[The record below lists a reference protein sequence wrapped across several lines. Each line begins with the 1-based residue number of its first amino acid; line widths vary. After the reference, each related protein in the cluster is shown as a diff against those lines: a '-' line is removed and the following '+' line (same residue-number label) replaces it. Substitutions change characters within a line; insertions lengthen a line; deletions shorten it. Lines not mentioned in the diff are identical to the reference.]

1 MVDYA
6 ILLIALP
13 LFAAFL
19 IPLVAM
25 VNKNWPKY
33 IPILVTAFNSV
44 LSINLLLYLNAN
56 HGKVLIVK
64 IGGFIP
70 PFGINLF
77 IGYLAVI
84 LLMLISFVGLMIS
97 LYTINTVN
105 DAESR
110 YYMLFILLLMGAT
123 GLVITGDLF
132 NMFVFLEITSIS
144 AYSLTAYKRDA
155 LSLEASM
162 KYILIGSLAS
172 TFVLIGIG
180 VIYYSTH
187 TLNIAD
193 ISNHISNVP
202 KYIKMFAL
210 SMLLIGLAIEAE
222 LFPVNGWVPD
232 VYQASPTP
240 VTTIF
245 SSIIVKATIYV
256 FFRVLFTVFRAD
268 LTVMNFVM
276 GLGVI
281 TLLIGEISAL
291 RQTNIKRM
299 LAYSSI
305 GQVGLIVIA
314 ISSYTSLGVAGGIY
328 QMINHAIFKGIL
340 FLATAYMV
348 TSVSGTGKISDLK
361 GIAQKMPISS
371 FIVSFGIIALLGV
384 PPLTGFWAKMMIL
397 SSVMSTGHQIVVAL
411 ILFAT
416 VVEAVYYLK
425 FIAVIYDNTE
435 VTNSFKSTMKFNKIL
450 PIFLFALTVILF
462 SVVPQFLVKFQDILF
477 KAANELT
484 NVSSYISIVLGS

>member
-6 ILLIALP
+6 ILIIALP

-33 IPILVTAFNSV
+33 IPILVTGFNSI
-44 LSINLLLYLNAN
+44 LAINLLLYVRKI
-56 HGKVLIVK
+56 GKPLVIQ

-77 IGYLAVI
+77 IGYLAII
-84 LLMLISFVGLMIS
+84 LLLLISIVGFLVSI
-97 LYTINTVN
+97 YTINTVKN
-105 DAESR
+105 AESR
-110 YYMLFILLLMGAT
+110 YYILYILLIMGIT
-123 GLVITGDLF
+123 GLVVTGDLF

-144 AYSLTAYKRDA
+144 AYSLTAYKRDG
-155 LSLEASM
+155 LSLEATI
-162 KYILIGSLAS
+162 KYIIIGSLAS
-172 TFVLIGIG
+172 VFVLIGIA

-193 ISNHISNVP
+193 IANQINTIPTST
-202 KYIKMFAL
+202 KMFAL
-210 SMLLIGLAIEAE
+210 SMLLIGLAIESE

-232 VYQASPTP
+232 VYQVAPTP
-240 VTTIF
+240 ITALF
-245 SSIIVKATIYV
+245 SSIVVKAMIYV

-268 LTVMNFVM
+268 MFVMNFVM

-291 RQTNIKRM
+291 KQTNIKRM

-314 ISSYTSLGVAGGIY
+314 IASYTNIGIAGGIY
-328 QMINHAIFKGIL
+328 QMINHAMFKGVL
-340 FLATAYMV
+340 FLATAYMI
-348 TSVSGTGKISDLK
+348 TSMGGTGKISDLK

-371 FIVSFGIIALLGV
+371 FIVAFSIIALLGV
-384 PPLTGFWAKMMIL
+384 PPLAGFWAKIMIL
-397 SSVMSTGHQIVVAL
+397 GGVMSTNHKIIAAL

-416 VVEAVYYLK
+416 IVEAVYYLK
-425 FIAVIYDNTE
+425 FIAVIYDRSETVDNF
-435 VTNSFKSTMKFNKIL
+435 SSTMKLNKII
-450 PIFLFALTVILF
+450 PVVLFAITIILF
-462 SVVPQFLVKFQDILF
+462 SLVPQFLIKFQDILF

-484 NVSSYISIVLGS
+484 NVSSYISTVLGS

>member
-6 ILLIALP
+6 ILVIALP

-44 LSINLLLYLNAN
+44 LSVNLLLYLNAH

-64 IGGFIP
+64 IGGFAP

-97 LYTINTVN
+97 LYTINTVKN
-105 DAESR
+105 AESR
-110 YYMLFILLLMGAT
+110 YYMLFILLLMGVT
-123 GLVITGDLF
+123 GLVVTGDLF

-144 AYSLTAYKRDA
+144 AYSLTAYKRDG

-172 TFVLIGIG
+172 VFVLIGIAS
-180 VIYYSTH
+180 IYYATH

-193 ISNHISNVP
+193 IANHMSAVP
-202 KYIKMFAL
+202 KTTRMFAL

-245 SSIIVKATIYV
+245 SSIVVKATIYV

-268 LTVMNFVM
+268 ISVMNFVM
-276 GLGVI
+276 ILGVV
-281 TLLIGEISAL
+281 TLIIGEISAL
-291 RQTNIKRM
+291 KQTNIKRM

-305 GQVGLIVIA
+305 GQVGLIVVAIA
-314 ISSYTSLGVAGGIY
+314 SFNNIGVSGGLY
-328 QMINHAIFKGIL
+328 QMLNHALFKGVL

-361 GIAQKMPISS
+361 GVAHKMPVSS
-371 FIVSFGIIALLGV
+371 FIVAFSIIALLGV

-397 SSVMSTGHQIVVAL
+397 TGLMTTGHKIITAL
-411 ILFAT
+411 VLFAT
-416 VVEAVYYLK
+416 IVEAVYYLR
-425 FIAVIYDNTE
+425 FIAMMYSTE
-435 VTNSFKSTMKFNKIL
+435 ESDVKFSSTVKFNKMFPVI
-450 PIFLFALTVILF
+450 LFAAAIILF
-462 SVVPQFLVKFQDILF
+462 SVVPQFLIKFQGVLF

-484 NVSSYISIVLGS
+484 NVGSYISSVFGS